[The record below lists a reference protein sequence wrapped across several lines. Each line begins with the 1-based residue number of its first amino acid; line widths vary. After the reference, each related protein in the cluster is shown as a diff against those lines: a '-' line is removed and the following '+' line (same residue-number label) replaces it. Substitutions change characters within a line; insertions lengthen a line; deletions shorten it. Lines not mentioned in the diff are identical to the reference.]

1 MDEDIQKLTPRE
13 RIEKLK
19 KLEEEKRKEI
29 EEARILISATEEELV
44 AEEEQKK
51 QIPIDQLTADTEE
64 VLSTHEEKELFEVKR
79 FVKTKNKK
87 EEAEKKEE
95 GEESTLEEE
104 VAEARA
110 QNIPQQTEYQV
121 VREERPV
128 EYKIEELSRQ
138 PLTELYAE
146 IKNMYEERRVVGQLN
161 EDQRG
166 RLYELSRALDEK
178 EEAIQEGNYTASQS
192 IKEQLDLTSKIIK
205 YLK

>member
-161 EDQRG
+161 EDKRG